1 MFASIF
7 GSARRGWFVHLHTK
21 EQFIAD
27 SIPSAGPYATK
38 SEAKRKVKL
47 YGAKPYNY

>member
-1 MFASIF
+1 MK
-7 GSARRGWFVHLHTK
+7 RRPLEGIRV
-21 EQFIAD
+21 AD
-27 SIPSAGPYATK
+27 LTMMWAGPYATK